1 MIARLVR
8 SKLFWLIV
16 ATTASLVTLSI
27 TSKTR
32 QNLMF
37 YEKALSYVYVP
48 VQKGLAYV
56 GCNIQNSM
64 AYFSDAKILSQENKE
79 FKLKIDKLEEENR
92 KLKGLEQEN
101 KRLGDLLGIK
111 DKFQNYQMITCR
123 IIAKDSGNWFN
134 TFIIDKGTNDGISS
148 NMAVLTPQGLVG
160 QTVAVTPN
168 SAKVMAIIDNGGAAS
183 ARLSESRELVVVSG
197 DITLKEELPKEL
209 QKTSSNETTVKH
221 LNPPFIRMKY
231 IPVGVKV
238 LVGDEVETSG
248 MGGVYPPGIMIGKIV
263 EVDNDKPQLMRY
275 AVIQPTVDFKR
286 LEEVVVLKNK

>member
-79 FKLKIDKLEEENR
+79 FKL
-92 KLKGLEQEN
+92 
-101 KRLGDLLGIK
+101 
-111 DKFQNYQMITCR
+111 
-123 IIAKDSGNWFN
+123 
-134 TFIIDKGTNDGISS
+134 
-148 NMAVLTPQGLVG
+148 
-160 QTVAVTPN
+160 
-168 SAKVMAIIDNGGAAS
+168 
-183 ARLSESRELVVVSG
+183 
-197 DITLKEELPKEL
+197 
-209 QKTSSNETTVKH
+209 
-221 LNPPFIRMKY
+221 
-231 IPVGVKV
+231 
-238 LVGDEVETSG
+238 
-248 MGGVYPPGIMIGKIV
+248 
-263 EVDNDKPQLMRY
+263 
-275 AVIQPTVDFKR
+275 
-286 LEEVVVLKNK
+286 